1 MDFPKL
7 RPLTLVP
14 AEHQGRRFLLL
25 QDPEQISEEVVM
37 MPVEVLPV
45 IQFFD
50 GQHSL
55 RDIQAE
61 IMRQTGE
68 LVDTEIFQQVA
79 EELDQHLLLDS
90 DRFHQHLQET
100 QQAWNALPA
109 RPASHAGLAYPAE
122 PEELRRALDGFYQP
136 PAGPGPIDP
145 AKRGSGLKGILAP
158 HIDVKSN
165 GPCYAHAYKAL
176 AEGSDADLFVIFGTG
191 HQLAQPPFV
200 MTEKDYQTPLGPA
213 RTDRELIRRV
223 ERRLCNRSAK
233 DDLCHRKEHSIEFQV
248 LFLQHALAGR
258 DFQIVP
264 VLVGSFGLSLQAGE
278 SPAADPSVADWLE
291 AFSAELKGRQAA
303 FIVGGDLAHLGPRY
317 GDQDHFAPIREPEI
331 EAEDRAMLAPLQG
344 ADREAF
350 FQKVAEI
357 EDRRRI
363 CGLSPLYAALAVF
376 RPAQG
381 ELLKWSCWYDGA
393 SGSAVSFAAMTFR

>member
-1 MDFPKL
+1 VDFPKL

-100 QQAWNALPA
+100 QATWNALPL

-136 PAGPGPIDP
+136 PAGPGPI
-145 AKRGSGLKGILAP
+145 
-158 HIDVKSN
+158 
-165 GPCYAHAYKAL
+165 
-176 AEGSDADLFVIFGTG
+176 
-191 HQLAQPPFV
+191 
-200 MTEKDYQTPLGPA
+200 
-213 RTDRELIRRV
+213 
-223 ERRLCNRSAK
+223 
-233 DDLCHRKEHSIEFQV
+233 
-248 LFLQHALAGR
+248 
-258 DFQIVP
+258 
-264 VLVGSFGLSLQAGE
+264 
-278 SPAADPSVADWLE
+278 
-291 AFSAELKGRQAA
+291 
-303 FIVGGDLAHLGPRY
+303 
-317 GDQDHFAPIREPEI
+317 
-331 EAEDRAMLAPLQG
+331 
-344 ADREAF
+344 
-350 FQKVAEI
+350 
-357 EDRRRI
+357 
-363 CGLSPLYAALAVF
+363 
-376 RPAQG
+376 
-381 ELLKWSCWYDGA
+381 
-393 SGSAVSFAAMTFR
+393 